1 MIRGT
6 HRVGRA
12 HSSLLGWAVHRISPS
27 NCRYFGNPVKETL
40 LDVFVVNSA
49 GRFTRRSL
57 GVKDLKLE
65 TPGLHA
71 RDVVSLGIL
80 LDSKYRKKKI
90 PRHGQKS
97 FINTLKVREKF
108 VLAALGNVRI
118 ILKPTELII
127 FDPHLPNVK
136 SWVSH
141 LSRLLQTNKDHFGLF
156 VLEDLLRDTCSSFDR
171 RLALYNSLLRSIQV
185 EAREQQGRDDS
196 GNILDYSLLS
206 NMLKEETN
214 AMHRRSESPI
224 SKLTPLQDLLF
235 EFELELKDTRNCIMD
250 VLNSTD
256 HLARVNITA
265 AHIGEE
271 VSGED
276 DSAELIFET
285 YGLRLTTTGS
295 GLLHLQQRVK
305 SQQTLADLNIR
316 MKRNRILWLN
326 VNLSAASLAIGFCG
340 GCMASFGMNLPSG
353 IEIFNFAFYGVCASS
368 VGVSAWVYYRLLKYM
383 RGDFSK
389 TVEANQLAER
399 KFLENVFTDIDA
411 VDIVLNTALREV
423 SGRDHSAED
432 TNLLTKAEFA
442 VMFAEAK
449 GVDEVDKA
457 EVDTIFGLLDINK
470 DDMLYKHELDVAL
483 SEFLNEEIDEPHVK
497 SIPVTD
503 DNAEE
508 NKADVGKNDKEKENE
523 ENHNDYDDEDDEEED
538 EENPERNEE
547 PGTKR
552 KRKRKK
558 EEEIA
563 PPVGC

>member
-1 MIRGT
+1 
-6 HRVGRA
+6 
-12 HSSLLGWAVHRISPS
+12 
-27 NCRYFGNPVKETL
+27 
-40 LDVFVVNSA
+40 
-49 GRFTRRSL
+49 
-57 GVKDLKLE
+57 
-65 TPGLHA
+65 
-71 RDVVSLGIL
+71 
-80 LDSKYRKKKI
+80 
-90 PRHGQKS
+90 
-97 FINTLKVREKF
+97 REKF

-368 VGVSAWVYYRLLKYM
+368 VGVSAWVY
-383 RGDFSK
+383 
-389 TVEANQLAER
+389 
-399 KFLENVFTDIDA
+399 
-411 VDIVLNTALREV
+411 
-423 SGRDHSAED
+423 
-432 TNLLTKAEFA
+432 
-442 VMFAEAK
+442 
-449 GVDEVDKA
+449 
-457 EVDTIFGLLDINK
+457 
-470 DDMLYKHELDVAL
+470 
-483 SEFLNEEIDEPHVK
+483 
-497 SIPVTD
+497 
-503 DNAEE
+503 
-508 NKADVGKNDKEKENE
+508 
-523 ENHNDYDDEDDEEED
+523 
-538 EENPERNEE
+538 
-547 PGTKR
+547 
-552 KRKRKK
+552 
-558 EEEIA
+558 
-563 PPVGC
+563 